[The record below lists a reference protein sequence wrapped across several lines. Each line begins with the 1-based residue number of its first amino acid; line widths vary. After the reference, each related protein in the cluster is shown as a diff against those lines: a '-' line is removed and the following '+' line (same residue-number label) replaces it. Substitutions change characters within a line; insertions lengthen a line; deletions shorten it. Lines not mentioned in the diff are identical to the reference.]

1 MLSRLVMQEI
11 WSRVRVESWSQHL
24 QTAQD
29 EGFMQGGRRLIVG
42 IRKGLDIL
50 PGTCLL
56 SFWLHPTKILKLAAV
71 TDLCDNHCSALVFFT
86 MLEAAWTG
94 G

>member
-1 MLSRLVMQEI
+1 
-11 WSRVRVESWSQHL
+11 
-24 QTAQD
+24 
-29 EGFMQGGRRLIVG
+29 MQGRRGFIVG

-56 SFWLHPTKILKLAAV
+56 SIWLNPTNILKLAAV
-71 TDLCDNHCSALVFFT
+71 TDVYDNHCSALVFFT

-94 G
+94 GEGRGWKDILYPLSQGSGSLVTL